1 MQFSKLAP
9 GLCLA
14 SAAIAINFASATPAT
29 AETITVTDI
38 AGRTVEVDKD
48 PDHIVLG
55 EGRII
60 YSLALLDNKNPFER
74 VVGWKD
80 DMINYDPDAWNKYK
94 AAFPEATDIARL
106 GSPYSDEWN
115 LESVITLDA
124 DVVFM
129 NLGNLLAA
137 QESGIIEKLDEAG
150 IATVFIDFQ
159 QDPTANTVPSLQLMG
174 RILDRRDEADEF
186 TDFYTAQMARVN
198 EVINQIPL
206 EDRPAVF
213 IEQAAGNNPNKCC
226 NTFGSA
232 NLGRLI
238 DLAGGRNWGSHL
250 FPGFGGTVSLE
261 ALFAEDPDVIIDTGA
276 NWTDSI
282 PGTQAVLFGY
292 EATPEAVQERLAGLA
307 ERPGWPELSAVKN
320 GQFHSVYLQFY
331 NSPYHFVAMQ
341 AFAKWMHPDQFADL
355 DLEASMIELHDRFLP
370 IDYSGVF
377 WGTLDAPAN

>member
-137 QESGIIEKLDEAG
+137 QESGIIENL
-150 IATVFIDFQ
+150 VRL
-159 QDPTANTVPSLQLMG
+159 VSRPSSLISSKTRQ
-174 RILDRRDEADEF
+174 
-186 TDFYTAQMARVN
+186 
-198 EVINQIPL
+198 QIPC
-206 EDRPAVF
+206 
-213 IEQAAGNNPNKCC
+213 QA
-226 NTFGSA
+226 
-232 NLGRLI
+232 
-238 DLAGGRNWGSHL
+238 
-250 FPGFGGTVSLE
+250 
-261 ALFAEDPDVIIDTGA
+261 
-276 NWTDSI
+276 
-282 PGTQAVLFGY
+282 
-292 EATPEAVQERLAGLA
+292 
-307 ERPGWPELSAVKN
+307 
-320 GQFHSVYLQFY
+320 Y
-331 NSPYHFVAMQ
+331 N
-341 AFAKWMHPDQFADL
+341 
-355 DLEASMIELHDRFLP
+355 
-370 IDYSGVF
+370 
-377 WGTLDAPAN
+377 